1 MKMENKRV
9 KTALNF
15 DNCYITGNQYKYD
28 VDIRKIKIFNNERL
42 VFLVNDDSKTFF
54 DGNFWKILNNNP
66 NQMVSCF
73 LPDVK
78 ADLSYKYV
86 RGKKALSGVNYFSI
100 SKAIDTFKDIP
111 SFLEFVAI
119 SKKQYVSDNI
129 LDLIM
134 KTLRKYEYIVKG
146 NIFDLFKS
154 K

>member
-1 MKMENKRV
+1 MLE
-9 KTALNF
+9 A
-15 DNCYITGNQYKYD
+15 
-28 VDIRKIKIFNNERL
+28 
-42 VFLVNDDSKTFF
+42 
-54 DGNFWKILNNNP
+54 
-66 NQMVSCF
+66 
-73 LPDVK
+73 
-78 ADLSYKYV
+78 
-86 RGKKALSGVNYFSI
+86 KKALSGVNYFSI

-154 K
+154 KIGSFYSALVEIERWQNYYTDLIKQALRMKDYSACQ